1 MDETDVIRLR
11 LGRAEEMFQAP
22 EWDISSPLGRIEP
35 GIDTCIG
42 ELLSRRSRAP
52 VRLEIELPVASV
64 GPETATRLREAI
76 ARYCNERIARNDRDR
91 RSARR
96 TGYHSLR
103 IGIPI
108 ALVGLA
114 LAVATTVANNNN
126 EDFTLPN
133 LAGWVLAWVGLWYPL
148 DTIAFSSV
156 GPTREN
162 AVLAR
167 LREAETSITAF

>member
-11 LGRAEEMFQAP
+11 LGRAEEMFQSP

-35 GIDTCIG
+35 GNDTCIG
-42 ELLSRRSRAP
+42 ELLSRRSRSP
-52 VRLEIELPVASV
+52 VRLELELPAAYV
-64 GPETATRLREAI
+64 GPETATRLHEAI
-76 ARYCNERIARNDRDR
+76 ARYCHDRIARNDRDR

-114 LAVATTVANNNN
+114 LAVATTVANNND
-126 EDFTLPN
+126 DFTLPN

-167 LREAETSITAF
+167 LREAETVITAF